1 MKFAHRATDIRKSD
15 QSRCRRHDMKRNFK
29 LAAALVL
36 TLGIGAQ
43 VSQAGLR
50 PDDPPTPPPIGVS
63 PEPPIIDEPP
73 VIPPVVTPPPV
84 CNTPEPGT
92 MVLALSAAG
101 IAGAYTRRKRKQAS

>member
-1 MKFAHRATDIRKSD
+1 MKW
-15 QSRCRRHDMKRNFK
+15 NFK
-29 LAAALVL
+29 IAAALVL

-43 VSQAGLR
+43 VSRAGLR
-50 PDDPPTPPPIGVS
+50 PDDPPVPPPVGVN

-73 VIPPVVTPPPV
+73 PPPPVVPPPV

-101 IAGAYTRRKRKQAS
+101 LAGAYSRRKRK